1 MNIKSIAKLSGVS
14 TTTVSRVL
22 NNSPYV
28 SDATRKKVLQVIEEN
43 DYIPNNIARNLHQ
56 KFSNKIGV
64 IVADITNEFFSSA
77 INGISKVMD
86 ENGFQV
92 LFYNTDENLKNESKA
107 LRSIFEERL
116 SGLIISP
123 VSSKDKD
130 TLEKLKKLTL
140 KMKIPVVLLDRNIE
154 GISLDAVFVD
164 NECGAKKAV
173 NALIKEGHRD
183 IAIITGPIT
192 STPGNSRY
200 RGYIEALREN
210 NIPIKEEYIVSG
222 DFKVSMA
229 YEQTKN
235 LLNLENPPTAIFL
248 SNNMTSLG
256 ALKYLKEKNYKI
268 GEDIS
273 IIGFDEINPFRVID
287 YNFSYVGRDAEQQ
300 GKIAAKVLLDRID
313 KRNEG
318 VDFKSKRIVLECY
331 LSLNGSE
338 KIKNRE

>member
-22 NNSPYV
+22 NDSPYV
-28 SDATRKKVLQVIEEN
+28 SDKTRKKVLKVIEEN
-43 DYIPNNIARNLHQ
+43 DYIPNNIARNLHR

-92 LFYNTDENLKNESKA
+92 LFYNTDEDLKKESKA
-107 LRSIFEERL
+107 LYSIFEERL

-123 VSSKDKD
+123 VSSRDKN
-130 TLEKLKKLTL
+130 TLEELKKLTVN
-140 KMKIPVVLLDRNIE
+140 MNTPVVLLDRNIE
-154 GISLDAVFVD
+154 GIDLDAVFVD
-164 NECGAKKAV
+164 NGYGSKRAV
-173 NALIKEGHRD
+173 NTLIKEGHKD

-192 STPGNSRY
+192 STPGNYRY
-200 RGYIEALREN
+200 RGYIDALKEN
-210 NIPIKEEYIVSG
+210 DIPIKKEYIVSG
-222 DFKVSMA
+222 DFKISMA
-229 YEQTKN
+229 YEKTKQLMN
-235 LLNLENPPTAIFL
+235 LDNPPTAIFL

-256 ALKYLKEKNYKI
+256 ALKYLKEKGYKI

-273 IIGFDEINPFRVID
+273 IIGFDEINPFKAID
-287 YNFSYVGRDAEQQ
+287 YLFSYVGRDAEKQ
-300 GKIAAKVLLDRID
+300 GEIAAEVLLDRID
-313 KRNEG
+313 KKNKG
-318 VDFKSKRIVLECY
+318 VEYEAQRIVLDCY

-338 KIKNRE
+338 KIKR